1 MYCSQARCEI
11 AERDNQALLEYIEEL
26 TTKRK
31 SPSPSKRMS
40 VFSHSQ
46 IKDMRVRFLLLLS
59 YFQSLIY
66 FWPFIF
72 MQENSGDVPVNSDD
86 AARVM
91 RLTWEPLSVSVP
103 LSDAKGVSLS
113 LLLSIDRFRLYS
125 KINANFKL
133 LLH

>member
-1 MYCSQARCEI
+1 
-11 AERDNQALLEYIEEL
+11 
-26 TTKRK
+26 
-31 SPSPSKRMS
+31 
-40 VFSHSQ
+40 
-46 IKDMRVRFLLLLS
+46 
-59 YFQSLIY
+59 
-66 FWPFIF
+66 

-113 LLLSIDRFRLYS
+113 LLSIDRFRLYS

>member
-26 TTKRK
+26 TTKRE

-59 YFQSLIY
+59 DLPIAD
-66 FWPFIF
+66 IF
-72 MQENSGDVPVNSDD
+72 LAFHFLQENSGDVPVNSDD

-133 LLH
+133 LSH